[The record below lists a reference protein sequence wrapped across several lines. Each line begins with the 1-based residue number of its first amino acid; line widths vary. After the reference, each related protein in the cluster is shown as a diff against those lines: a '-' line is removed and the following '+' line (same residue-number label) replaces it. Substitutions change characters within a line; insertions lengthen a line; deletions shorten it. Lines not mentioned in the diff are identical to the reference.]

1 MEHQAT
7 DTSLTSSDA
16 PSGGWY
22 ALAGVLA
29 AGVALA
35 ISEFLSGLFFSAPS
49 LVLALGEKAI
59 DLAPGPVER
68 WAIATFGTY
77 DKLVLVVGIVVVTL
91 ILGAIFGVVSRT
103 KPAAAI
109 LGFVV
114 FGLLGFAAASAV
126 PLSSTLLS
134 FVTAAAAAVTGIAA
148 LSVLVRI
155 LQLPQQDSS
164 QTWDRSRR
172 VFLGGSAAV
181 LAVAASSAAL
191 GRWLAERARVA
202 VANREEVTLPPPGTS
217 AVAPTAAQM
226 ANTANVTP
234 FVTSNRDFYRIDTA
248 LSIPTVELDTW
259 TLSIT
264 GLVDRPFSLTYDQL
278 LSLPMIERYI
288 TIACVSNRIG
298 GDLIGNALWLG
309 VPLRTLIE
317 EASVQD
323 EGTQL
328 IGRAVDEF
336 TVGFPTAAV
345 FDGREAMVAVGMNGE
360 PLPFEHGFPA
370 RLIVSGLYG
379 YVSATK
385 WLSEIELAGWDDFD
399 AYWIPRGWSKEGP
412 IKTQSR
418 IDTPRHGSTVTAGP
432 NAIAGVAW
440 AQNSGIMRVE
450 VRVNDGPWME
460 ADLPE
465 ELNIDT
471 WRQWSID
478 YEFEPG
484 SSIIAVRA
492 TDADGQTQTE
502 EITNVAPSGAT
513 GYHTIRV
520 GV

>member
-1 MEHQAT
+1 M
-7 DTSLTSSDA
+7 
-16 PSGGWY
+16 
-22 ALAGVLA
+22 
-29 AGVALA
+29 
-35 ISEFLSGLFFSAPS
+35 
-49 LVLALGEKAI
+49 
-59 DLAPGPVER
+59 
-68 WAIATFGTY
+68 
-77 DKLVLVVGIVVVTL
+77 
-91 ILGAIFGVVSRT
+91 
-103 KPAAAI
+103 
-109 LGFVV
+109 
-114 FGLLGFAAASAV
+114 
-126 PLSSTLLS
+126 
-134 FVTAAAAAVTGIAA
+134 
-148 LSVLVRI
+148 
-155 LQLPQQDSS
+155 
-164 QTWDRSRR
+164 
-172 VFLGGSAAV
+172 
-181 LAVAASSAAL
+181 
-191 GRWLAERARVA
+191 A

-226 ANTANVTP
+226 ADTANVTP

-248 LSIPTVELDTW
+248 LSVPTVDLDTW

-440 AQNSGIMRVE
+440 AQNSGILRVE